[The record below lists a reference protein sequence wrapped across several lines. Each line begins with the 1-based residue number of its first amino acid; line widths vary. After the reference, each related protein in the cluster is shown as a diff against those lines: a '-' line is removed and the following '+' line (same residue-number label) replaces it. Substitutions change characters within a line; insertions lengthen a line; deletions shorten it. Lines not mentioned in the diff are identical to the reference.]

1 MPLNLVESRKSRL
14 KKKSTQSKQN
24 NDPFLQEPINLI
36 QEPVPLT
43 DEQRVDKLLDFIA
56 VLVVDLTLKRAREQK
71 TNENQ
76 PEKEQQ

>member
-1 MPLNLVESRKSRL
+1 M

-56 VLVVDLTLKRAREQK
+56 ELVVDLTLKKAREQK

-76 PEKEQQ
+76 PEEEQQ